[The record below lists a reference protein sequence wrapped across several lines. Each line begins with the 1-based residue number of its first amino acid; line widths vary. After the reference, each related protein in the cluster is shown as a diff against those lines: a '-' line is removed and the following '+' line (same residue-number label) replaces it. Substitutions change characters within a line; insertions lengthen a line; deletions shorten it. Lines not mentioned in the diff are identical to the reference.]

1 MTTKKMT
8 ARELKRF
15 YADSTF
21 KKNYIYDGHDL
32 GAACGSDG
40 TVFKLWSPVADRVEL
55 HLYPD
60 GGESGCIRSVSM
72 ERGEKGVWMYRTEEC
87 LHGTYYDYDVSIGH
101 ETRRTADPQEP
112 AESTAGAVWR

>member
-21 KKNYIYDGHDL
+21 KKTYIYDGHDL

-40 TVFKLWSPVADRVEL
+40 TVFKLWSPVGTRAAVFA
-55 HLYPD
+55 PSPWN
-60 GGESGCIRSVSM
+60 GERKAYGC
-72 ERGEKGVWMYRTEEC
+72 TEQKKIFMARI
-87 LHGTYYDYDVSIGH
+87 TI
-101 ETRRTADPQEP
+101 TM
-112 AESTAGAVWR
+112 

>member
-1 MTTKKMT
+1 MTKKMT

-40 TVFKLWSPVADRVEL
+40 TVFKLWSPIADRVEL

-60 GGESGCIRSVSM
+60 GDESGCMRSVSM
-72 ERGEKGVWMYRTEEC
+72 ERGEKGVC
-87 LHGTYYDYDVSIGH
+87 DVPDGGMSSRYVLRLRCEH
-101 ETRRTADPQEP
+101 WP
-112 AESTAGAVWR
+112 

>member
-60 GGESGCIRSVSM
+60 GDESGCM
-72 ERGEKGVWMYRTEEC
+72 
-87 LHGTYYDYDVSIGH
+87 DVPDGGMSSRYVLRLRCEH
-101 ETRRTADPQEP
+101 WP
-112 AESTAGAVWR
+112 